1 MLRLVEIRLSTKGA
15 WDLFLNRP
23 LDLSLYDFSISGF
36 WRSFQLIVPIMLMYV
51 LVTFA
56 DYELTRIELP
66 HQGLPDFS
74 DFTIAGYVSL
84 VIDWFFFPLALMP
97 FARVLGIADNYVAFV
112 ILRNWSQFLMALI
125 ATPLFAAFYFD
136 LIGSKLHLLGL
147 LTIMFVFLHYRY
159 IVTRAALE
167 CSFGLAVSLVALE
180 FALSMVI
187 GEAFARL
194 FGVGV

>member
-1 MLRLVEIRLSTKGA
+1 MLSLAEIRLSTKGA

-23 LDLSLYDFSISGF
+23 LDLSLYDISISGF
-36 WRSFQLIVPIMLMYV
+36 WRSFQLIVPIMLFYV
-51 LVTFA
+51 IVTFS
-56 DYELTRIELP
+56 DYELTRIELA
-66 HQGLPDFS
+66 HQGIPEFADFA
-74 DFTIAGYVSL
+74 IAGYVSL
-84 VIDWFFFPLALMP
+84 VVDWFFFPLALMP

-147 LTIMFVFLHYRY
+147 LTIMFVFLRYRY

-187 GEAFARL
+187 GEAFTRFLA
-194 FGVGV
+194 G